1 MCKPFINLGLSIIA
15 IATLTFSPL
24 SLAGKE
30 DFTQA
35 IKVDSKF
42 QFGDGKTKKSIFRED
57 VHINQGSL
65 NVYAD
70 EVEVDASKGEGNEVF
85 IATGSPAKYSQQQEL
100 GGSIEASANKIEY
113 RRDLRTLTLEGN
125 AQLKQNNSSV
135 KGESITFN
143 MELEQIVA
151 QGEGENENEGN
162 GRVITI
168 FQPSKKVAS
177 DKKKTSQ
184 ENKTSDL
191 PDQPKQDVNQ

>member
-1 MCKPFINLGLSIIA
+1 MCKPFINLSLSLVA
-15 IATLTFSPL
+15 LATLSFSPL
-24 SLAGKE
+24 SMAGKE

-85 IATGSPAKYSQQQEL
+85 IATGSPAKYSQQQEQ
-100 GGSIEASANKIEY
+100 GGSIEASANRIVY
-113 RRDLRTLTLEGN
+113 RRDLRTLTLEGD

-135 KGESITFN
+135 KGESIVFN

-151 QGEGENENEGN
+151 QGEGESKNS
-162 GRVITI
+162 GRVTTI
-168 FQPSKKVAS
+168 FQPAKKSASSKKQTDA
-177 DKKKTSQ
+177 KKSTDTNVK
-184 ENKTSDL
+184 
-191 PDQPKQDVNQ
+191 PKQDETP

>member
-1 MCKPFINLGLSIIA
+1 MCKPFINLGLSVVA

-24 SLAGKE
+24 SSAGKE

-113 RRDLRTLTLEGN
+113 RRDLRTLTLEGD

-151 QGEGENENEGN
+151 QGEGESDGN

-168 FQPSKKVAS
+168 FQPSKKTAS
-177 DKKKTSQ
+177 DNKNISQ
-184 ENKTSDL
+184 KNEASD
-191 PDQPKQDVNQ
+191 PADQSKQDVNP

>member
-1 MCKPFINLGLSIIA
+1 MCKPFINLSLSLVA
-15 IATLTFSPL
+15 IATLSFSPL
-24 SLAGKE
+24 SMAGKE

-70 EVEVDASKGEGNEVF
+70 EVEVDASKGEGNEIF
-85 IATGSPAKYSQQQEL
+85 IATGNPAKYSQEQEQ
-100 GGSIEASANKIEY
+100 GGSIEASANRIEY
-113 RRDLRTLTLEGN
+113 RRDQRTLTLEGD

-135 KGESITFN
+135 KGESIVFN

-151 QGEGENENEGN
+151 QGEGENLDS
-162 GRVITI
+162 GRVTTI
-168 FQPSKKVAS
+168 FQPSKKSANQQ
-177 DKKKTSQ
+177 KKTNDNKNAEPSEQLEQ
-184 ENKTSDL
+184 EE
-191 PDQPKQDVNQ
+191 QP

>member
-1 MCKPFINLGLSIIA
+1 MCKPFINLSLSLVA
-15 IATLTFSPL
+15 LATLTFSPM

-70 EVEVDASKGEGNEVF
+70 EVEVDASKGEGNEIF
-85 IATGSPAKYSQQQEL
+85 IATGKPAKYTQQQEQ
-100 GGSIEASANKIEY
+100 GGSIEASANRIEY
-113 RRDLRTLTLEGN
+113 RRDLRTLTLEGD

-135 KGESITFN
+135 KGESIVFN

-151 QGEGENENEGN
+151 QGEGEKS

-168 FQPSKKVAS
+168 FQPSKKSAA
-177 DKKKTSQ
+177 DNEKKPV
-184 ENKTSDL
+184 ENNIVN
-191 PDQPKQDVNQ
+191 PAEQPKQDVNP

>member
-1 MCKPFINLGLSIIA
+1 MCKPFINLGLSVVA

-151 QGEGENENEGN
+151 QGEGENEGN

-168 FQPSKKVAS
+168 FQPSKKAAS
-177 DKKKTSQ
+177 DNKKTSQ
-184 ENKTSDL
+184 ENKASDL
-191 PDQPKQDVNQ
+191 PDQPKQDVNP